1 MAEQDILSKIGVGSG
16 LDTTALI
23 QALVDADSAPQK
35 ESLDRDEENTEAKIS
50 ALGML
55 KSNLQSFNNILENI
69 KSSDSTGFKGFSSS
83 TTKATLTADGSEAA
97 ATIDSSLTITNL
109 ASSHTLTGPSYSALS
124 NTVGSGSL
132 TIAFGTWSADPTSGG
147 GQTHTANSQDSITV
161 NTTSTTTLTQLRD
174 LINNAAGDSDND
186 GKQDVLASVIYDGT
200 NYMLMLK
207 SESGASNEMKVT
219 ATSNLANT
227 VNNVSYNYNATTSN
241 MNQRVAGTN
250 SAFSVDGISM
260 TRESNSIS
268 DLFDGFT
275 LDLFATSSDT
285 VTLRSSVDLDNI
297 TDLLSS
303 YVSTY
308 NEILGSLDE
317 LSSNPNNLDNDDVPE
332 AGALN
337 GNSLIMSIKT
347 QLRSLSS
354 MAIKGY
360 EGGPYYLA
368 NMGIKTLRDGSLS
381 LDRDALK
388 KQFSFDPDSIHA
400 FFRNQLK
407 TDNSN
412 ISVTNYNFLNTK
424 PGSYAFS
431 TDGSTHTIGGE
442 SATKNGT
449 QYSVSSG
456 DPNGLVVNVA
466 SGVTSGNI
474 YYGKSFLQ
482 LTTDT
487 IETYIKF
494 NSSIDTQ
501 VQSNRD
507 RLRELADK
515 RIRLEERIEK
525 LTQRYAIQ
533 YSNMESAVAGLNETG
548 NMLNAM
554 LETDKD

>member
-35 ESLDRDEENTEAKIS
+35 ESLDRDEEDTEAKIS

-83 TTKATLTADGSEAA
+83 TTKATLTADGSEAG

-109 ASSHTLTGPSYSALS
+109 ASSHTLTGPSYSAFT

-132 TIAFGTWSADPTSGG
+132 TINFGTWSADPTSGG
-147 GQTHTANSQDSITV
+147 GQTHTANSLDSITV

-174 LINNAAGDSDND
+174 LINNAASDSDND
-186 GKQDVLASVIYDGT
+186 GKQDVLASVIYNGT

-241 MNQRVAGTN
+241 MNQRVAGTD

-260 TRESNSIS
+260 TRDSNSVS

-285 VTLRSSVDLDNI
+285 ITLRSSVDLDNI

-368 NMGIKTLRDGSLS
+368 NMGIKTLRDGTLS

-388 KQFSFDPDSIHA
+388 KQFNFDPDSIHA

-412 ISVTNYNFLNTK
+412 ISVTNYSFLNTK

-431 TDGSTHTIGGE
+431 TDGSTHTIGGV

>member
-1 MAEQDILSKIGVGSG
+1 M
-16 LDTTALI
+16 
-23 QALVDADSAPQK
+23 
-35 ESLDRDEENTEAKIS
+35 
-50 ALGML
+50 
-55 KSNLQSFNNILENI
+55 
-69 KSSDSTGFKGFSSS
+69 
-83 TTKATLTADGSEAA
+83 
-97 ATIDSSLTITNL
+97 
-109 ASSHTLTGPSYSALS
+109 
-124 NTVGSGSL
+124 
-132 TIAFGTWSADPTSGG
+132 
-147 GQTHTANSQDSITV
+147 
-161 NTTSTTTLTQLRD
+161 
-174 LINNAAGDSDND
+174 
-186 GKQDVLASVIYDGT
+186 
-200 NYMLMLK
+200 
-207 SESGASNEMKVT
+207 
-219 ATSNLANT
+219 
-227 VNNVSYNYNATTSN
+227 
-241 MNQRVAGTN
+241 
-250 SAFSVDGISM
+250 
-260 TRESNSIS
+260 
-268 DLFDGFT
+268 
-275 LDLFATSSDT
+275 
-285 VTLRSSVDLDNI
+285 
-297 TDLLSS
+297 
-303 YVSTY
+303 
-308 NEILGSLDE
+308 GSLDE
-317 LSSNPNNLDNDDVPE
+317 LSTNPNNLDNDDIPE

-368 NMGIKTLRDGSLS
+368 NMGIKTLRDGTLS

-388 KQFSFDPDSIHA
+388 KQFNFDPDSIHA

-412 ISVTNYNFLNTK
+412 ISVTNYSFLNTK

-431 TDGSTHTIGGE
+431 TDGSTHTIGGV

-501 VQSNRD
+501 VQSNKD

-533 YSNMESAVAGLNETG
+533 YSNMEAAVAGLNETG

>member
-83 TTKATLTADGSEAA
+83 TTKATLTADGSEAG

-109 ASSHTLTGPSYSALS
+109 ASSHTLTGPSYSAFT

-132 TIAFGTWSADPTSGG
+132 TINFGTWSADPTSGG
-147 GQTHTANSQDSITV
+147 GQTHTANSLDSITV

-174 LINNAAGDSDND
+174 LINNAASDSDND

-285 VTLRSSVDLDNI
+285 ITLRSSVDLDNI

-308 NEILGSLDE
+308 NDILGSLDE
-317 LSSNPNNLDNDDVPE
+317 LSTNPNNLDNDDIPE

-412 ISVTNYNFLNTK
+412 ISVTNYSFLNTK

-431 TDGSTHTIGGE
+431 TDGSTHTIGGV

-501 VQSNRD
+501 VQSNKD

-533 YSNMESAVAGLNETG
+533 YSNMEAAVAGLNETG

>member
-35 ESLDRDEENTEAKIS
+35 ESLDRDEEDTEAKIS

-83 TTKATLTADGSEAA
+83 TTKATLTADGSEAG

-109 ASSHTLTGPSYSALS
+109 ASSHTLTGPSYSAFT

-132 TIAFGTWSADPTSGG
+132 TINFGTWSADPTSGG
-147 GQTHTANSQDSITV
+147 GQTHTANSLDSITV

-174 LINNAAGDSDND
+174 LINNAASDSDND

-260 TRESNSIS
+260 TRDSNSVS

-308 NEILGSLDE
+308 NDILGSLDE
-317 LSSNPNNLDNDDVPE
+317 LSTNPNNLDNDDIPE

-388 KQFSFDPDSIHA
+388 KQFNFDPDSIHA

-412 ISVTNYNFLNTK
+412 ISVTNYSFLNTK

-431 TDGSTHTIGGE
+431 TDGSTHTIGGV

-501 VQSNRD
+501 VQSNKD

-533 YSNMESAVAGLNETG
+533 YSNMEAAVAGLNETG